1 MLVETCRENLLKL
14 VAAYKARTRETLPV
28 ISKRFY
34 GNRAFLAAFK
44 NGKKR
49 ITLDKMQATIE
60 AFRAGW
66 PDGLPWPEL
75 ASVPPPPA
83 PGK

>member
-1 MLVETCRENLLKL
+1 MLVKICRANLLKL
-14 VAAYKARTRETLPV
+14 VAAYRAKTRAPLPV

-44 NGKKR
+44 NGKKS
-49 ITLDKMQATIE
+49 ITLDKMQKMIDS
-60 AFRAGW
+60 FRAGW
-66 PDGLPWPEL
+66 PEGLAWPEL
-75 ASVPPPPA
+75 DPVPPPPA